1 MKAIAIITATFLLLD
16 ALCGFGILVYEM
28 IIYEGYPYDTRYLI
42 KNILRLLSEG
52 LLVLFLI
59 LFATNSKN

>member
-1 MKAIAIITATFLLLD
+1 MKAIAIITAIFLLLD

-28 IIYEGYPYDTRYLI
+28 IIYDGYPYDTRYLI

>member
-1 MKAIAIITATFLLLD
+1 MKEIAIITAIFVLLD
-16 ALCGFGILVYEM
+16 ALFGLGILVYEM

-52 LLVLFLI
+52 MLVLFLI
-59 LFATNSKN
+59 LFVANSKN